1 MRVTFQ
7 SQFRDTSA
15 GIESATQRI
24 IDAQRQVTTGKKL
37 SKPSD
42 DPIGASNAVAER
54 NSIAASEQYMST
66 AEGVAS
72 RLSVVDTVL
81 DDVMEKLTRAQA
93 VAMAG
98 RGSPTTQVQRDAAA
112 EELRGIKQALLDDL
126 NTKFQGTYVFSGA
139 NSQTQPYT
147 VGGGGVVGA
156 YAGSTTELA
165 VDIGDGRSVTMAF
178 DGSDIAQGS
187 DPQHLFDELDD
198 LITAVSAGNEA
209 GVTSGMQALQRAF
222 TRATGA
228 QSSLGNDMHEI
239 DTQKLRLQQMK
250 QSGNER
256 LSKLEEAN
264 MAEAITN
271 MSHAEAAYEAALGA
285 AARATRVS
293 LLDYLK

>member
-15 GIESATQRI
+15 GIESASQRI

-37 SKPSD
+37 NKPSD
-42 DPIGASNAVAER
+42 DPIAASNSIAER
-54 NSIAASEQYMST
+54 NSIAASEQYLRT
-66 AEGVAS
+66 ADGVGS

-81 DDVMEKLTRAQA
+81 DDILEKLTRAQA

-98 RGSPTTQVQRDAAA
+98 RGSPTTQVQKDAAA
-112 EELRGIKQALLDDL
+112 EELRGLKAALLDNL
-126 NTKFQGTYVFSGA
+126 NTKFQGTYVFGGA

-147 VGGGGVVGA
+147 TGGGGVVGA
-156 YAGSTTELA
+156 YAGSTTELSA
-165 VDIGDGRSVTMAF
+165 DIGDGRSVTMAF
-178 DGSDIAQGS
+178 NGNAIAQGTE
-187 DPQHLFDELDD
+187 PQHLFDELDD
-198 LITAVSAGNEA
+198 LITAVTTGNEPAVTA
-209 GVTSGMQALQRAF
+209 GIAALQRAF
-222 TRATGA
+222 TRATGL
-228 QSSLGNDMHEI
+228 QSTLGNDMHEI

-250 QSGNER
+250 QSGIER

-271 MSHAEAAYEAALGA
+271 MSHADAAYKAALGA
-285 AARATRVS
+285 AATATRVS

>member
-37 SKPSD
+37 NKPSD
-42 DPIGASNAVAER
+42 DPIAAANSIVER
-54 NSIAASEQYMST
+54 NSISASEQYLRT
-66 AEGVAS
+66 ADGVGS

-81 DDVMEKLTRAQA
+81 DDILEKLTRAQA

-112 EELRGIKQALLDDL
+112 EELRGLKTALLDNL
-126 NTKFQGTYVFSGA
+126 NTKFQGTHVFAGA
-139 NSQTQPYT
+139 NSQTPPYT

-156 YAGSTTELA
+156 YAGSATELSA
-165 VDIGDGRSVTMAF
+165 DIGDGRSVTMAF
-178 DGSDIAQGS
+178 NGNTIAQGT
-187 DPQHLFDELDD
+187 DPQHLFDDLDD
-198 LITAVSAGNEA
+198 LITAVSTGNEA
-209 GVTSGMQALQRAF
+209 GVTAGIQALQRAF
-222 TRATGA
+222 TRATGV

-250 QSGNER
+250 QSGIER

-271 MSHAEAAYEAALGA
+271 MSHAEAAYQAALGA
-285 AARATRVS
+285 AATATRVS